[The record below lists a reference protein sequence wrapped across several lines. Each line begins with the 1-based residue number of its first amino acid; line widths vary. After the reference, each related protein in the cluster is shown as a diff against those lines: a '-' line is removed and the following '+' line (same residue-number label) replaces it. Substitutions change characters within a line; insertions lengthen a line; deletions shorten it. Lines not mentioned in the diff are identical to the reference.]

1 MQYLP
6 KKKQW
11 VLILLIGV
19 LLIVIAMPTKSGSVQ
34 DANMSYGSSKRNAI
48 EMESRLESL
57 LSNMQGVGQV
67 QVMMTYNEDDRAE
80 GIVILAEGAK
90 NAVTI
95 RKITEVV
102 QALFDVDLHKIKVIE
117 SNFHN

>member
-19 LLIVIAMPTKSGSVQ
+19 LLIVIAMPTKLGTTQ
-34 DANMSYGSSKRNAI
+34 KENNDYGMAQRETT
-48 EMESRLESL
+48 EMELRLESL
-57 LSNMQGVGQV
+57 LSNMQDVGQV